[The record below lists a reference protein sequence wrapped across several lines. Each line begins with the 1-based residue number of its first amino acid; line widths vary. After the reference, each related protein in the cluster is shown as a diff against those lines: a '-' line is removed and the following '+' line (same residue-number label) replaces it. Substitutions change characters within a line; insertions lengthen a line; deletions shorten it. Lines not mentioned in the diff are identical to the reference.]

1 MLYVEAPPL
10 ITCGESAT
18 LLGEG
23 YITSTYS
30 DDFNSWTSPTNPSSL
45 WANVSTGGTTN
56 SNCTGSPTTTS
67 SCSGSTTGGDFLWFP
82 QGSMVPRVAELYKCR
97 CFLGELYSSN
107 LKWRDKEV
115 HDGPDQ
121 VNEGIFLQYN
131 VQLGKDLL
139 INQPPFSSNP
149 IPYTN
154 ERTLFP
160 QGMEILACPQYNTW
174 DNILSLFLRCAWSK
188 HSI

>member
-82 QGSMVPRVAELYKCR
+82 QGSMVPRVR
-97 CFLGELYSSN
+97 SN
-107 LKWRDKEV
+107 YTNAGALWGTIFFEFKMEGQGGSC
-115 HDGPDQ
+115 DGPDQ

-131 VQLGKDLL
+131 VGAGWQDLQL
-139 INQPPFSSNP
+139 ISA
-149 IPYTN
+149 I
-154 ERTLFP
+154 
-160 QGMEILACPQYNTW
+160 
-174 DNILSLFLRCAWSK
+174 
-188 HSI
+188 